1 MSNTNKIRFL
11 MANIDAS
18 QICGK
23 LKSYLAE
30 IVSLPRNHPNT
41 LNDLISITIN
51 CDSTI
56 NKCDLI
62 ETPNMSNIETI
73 NTDIKNS
80 KKIKNNCNE
89 TVDFIRTGISSI
101 DEICDLLDY
110 CENLCI
116 EASNETKTATD
127 KIQIGEEYLSLVY
140 ESQLIAKNTNFN
152 SISIF
157 NNVTDRESLVGEF
170 TFRVRDSEESYTL
183 VWQANVSWRLG
194 VSADTINKPFGN
206 DTIITGNDINRG
218 NSRYNTLYR
227 YLMRPDYIAD
237 QRYLTGGS
245 KSGNANFDLD
255 SINSL
260 LTTNLTASQYKVEGD
275 NKTDSDW
282 NRGNNQN
289 TDLGSSCLSTISN
302 ANAEKDKTKIV
313 KQTVLNIKS
322 RSLSVVNRVNSILD
336 KLENEIKIKKE
347 SINVNVSNIINTL
360 VEQLTDAIEYYELK
374 ARIYDK
380 FTEL

>member
-1 MSNTNKIRFL
+1 MSNTNKIKFL

-206 DTIITGNDINRG
+206 DTIITGNDID
-218 NSRYNTLYR
+218 TL
-227 YLMRPDYIAD
+227 
-237 QRYLTGGS
+237 
-245 KSGNANFDLD
+245 
-255 SINSL
+255 
-260 LTTNLTASQYKVEGD
+260 
-275 NKTDSDW
+275 
-282 NRGNNQN
+282 
-289 TDLGSSCLSTISN
+289 
-302 ANAEKDKTKIV
+302 
-313 KQTVLNIKS
+313 
-322 RSLSVVNRVNSILD
+322 
-336 KLENEIKIKKE
+336 
-347 SINVNVSNIINTL
+347 
-360 VEQLTDAIEYYELK
+360 
-374 ARIYDK
+374 
-380 FTEL
+380 

>member
-1 MSNTNKIRFL
+1 
-11 MANIDAS
+11 
-18 QICGK
+18 
-23 LKSYLAE
+23 
-30 IVSLPRNHPNT
+30 
-41 LNDLISITIN
+41 
-51 CDSTI
+51 
-56 NKCDLI
+56 
-62 ETPNMSNIETI
+62 
-73 NTDIKNS
+73 
-80 KKIKNNCNE
+80 
-89 TVDFIRTGISSI
+89 
-101 DEICDLLDY
+101 
-110 CENLCI
+110 
-116 EASNETKTATD
+116 
-127 KIQIGEEYLSLVY
+127 
-140 ESQLIAKNTNFN
+140 
-152 SISIF
+152 
-157 NNVTDRESLVGEF
+157 
-170 TFRVRDSEESYTL
+170 
-183 VWQANVSWRLG
+183 
-194 VSADTINKPFGN
+194 
-206 DTIITGNDINRG
+206 
-218 NSRYNTLYR
+218 
-227 YLMRPDYIAD
+227 MRPDYIAD
-237 QRYLTGGS
+237 QRYLTSGS